1 MADLTLGAHIT
12 PIKDLERA
20 TKFYTEV
27 LGLTVKM
34 KEETGAILDAGAAE
48 LCLYDYGDSLEPGGP
63 PQLVFYVSGG
73 IEEYEQRIRDAGCS
87 FRQELHADPQGQV
100 FIFVDTEGARV
111 EIRQR

>member
-1 MADLTLGAHIT
+1 M
-12 PIKDLERA
+12 
-20 TKFYTEV
+20 
-27 LGLTVKM
+27 
-34 KEETGAILDAGAAE
+34 
-48 LCLYDYGDSLEPGGP
+48 
-63 PQLVFYVSGG
+63 SGG